1 MQSKKTGRRRM
12 NYELQSIK
20 NELQEINEKLQ
31 SISIVKLDDA
41 QMEFFL
47 NELTERFEWSTNKI
61 VDETKENRVIITP
74 QAQERKDGFSFLVKL
89 LLGFLFIGFGVALGY
104 ILITQLGYYWN
115 RGWGEKFAMVI
126 FHVISLDCVMLGIDI
141 FRERDRNYLVSMF
154 SALVALVALIITII
168 G

>member
-1 MQSKKTGRRRM
+1 MQSRKTRRRRM

-31 SISIVKLDDA
+31 SISVVRLDDA
-41 QMEFFL
+41 QMELFL
-47 NELTERFEWSTNKI
+47 NELTERVEWSTNKI
-61 VDETKENRVIITP
+61 VDEAKENRVIITP
-74 QAQERKDGFSFLVKL
+74 QTQERKDGFSLLVKL
-89 LLGFLFIGFGVALGY
+89 LLGLLFIGFGVALGH
-104 ILITQLGYYWN
+104 ILITQFGYYWS

-126 FHVISLDCVMLGIDI
+126 FHLISLDCVILGIDI

-168 G
+168 